1 MQLDQVARVDV
12 TLQVG
17 AVSASVKVT
26 AKNVLGISDVY
37 HPPPLREV
45 VGPPPEMKLSET
57 AIIAEFRQAGF
68 KFRSRSDILL
78 YQYFLTF
85 VRR

>member
-1 MQLDQVARVDV
+1 MWPGRSGFCKREGHREKRAGHRR
-12 TLQVG
+12 
-17 AVSASVKVT
+17 A
-26 AKNVLGISDVY
+26 Y
-37 HPPPLREV
+37 CPPPLREV
-45 VGPPPEMKLSET
+45 VGRPPEMKLSET

-68 KFRSRSDILL
+68 RLRNRSDILL